1 MSLSKPNFSE
11 ATNTRLR
18 LKDYSPFSGMCVT
31 CLDGCIG
38 YCEIAKSAIRGRE
51 FIYPQPF
58 GKVTS
63 GSQKDYPVDFSH
75 LNING
80 TCVGALGVEPD
91 PDKATFPA
99 VNIETR
105 IGDIKLRAPWFTT
118 GLGSTF
124 IARDNWEGVAVGS
137 AIFGTMVGIGENVCG
152 VDPQAEFKNGK
163 IVKSPEM
170 ERRVRLFKEWQR
182 DGYGG
187 IIVQE
192 NVEDNR
198 LGTLEYVIEKLG
210 IQFVEIKWGQGAKD
224 IGGEI
229 KLPSLERAK
238 QLKDRGYIVHPD
250 PDDPVIQ
257 DIAKKGGIKEFER
270 HSRLGMAS
278 LEGFLKRVEELR
290 KAGAKYISLKTGA
303 YRPKDLA
310 LALRAASEG
319 KIDLLIIDGAG
330 GGTGMSPWRMM
341 NEWGIPTVYLE
352 SLAYKYAKL
361 LAEKGKHVPNIA
373 IAGGFTME
381 DHIFKG
387 LALGAP
393 YVKLVAMGR
402 STLTAAMVGKTIGE
416 MIKTGKIPADYK
428 DYGNDIEEIFT
439 AVAEIKKIYGNEEWR
454 KIPPSAIGVY
464 GYFDRL
470 AVGLKQFMAG
480 ARKFKLEYISR
491 EDLVA
496 LTEEAA
502 KVTGIPYVMDFDH
515 EESMKILF
523 E

>member
-1 MSLSKPNFSE
+1 MSFSKPNFSE
-11 ATNTRLR
+11 ATLTRLR

-31 CLDGCIG
+31 CLDGCPG
-38 YCEIAKSAIRGRE
+38 YCEIAKSGVRGRE
-51 FIYPQPF
+51 YIYPKPY

-63 GSQKDYPVDFSH
+63 ASEKDYPIDFSH
-75 LNING
+75 FNING

-99 VNIETR
+99 VDIETR
-105 IGDIKLRAPWFTT
+105 IGDIKLRGPWFTT

-124 IARDNWEGVAVGS
+124 IARDNWEGVAIGS
-137 AIFGTMVGIGENVCG
+137 ALFGTMVGVGENVCG
-152 VDPQAEFKNGK
+152 VDPDAEIKNGK
-163 IVKSPEM
+163 VIRSPEM
-170 ERRVRLFKEWQR
+170 ERRIKLFKEWQR
-182 DGYGG
+182 DNYGG
-187 IIVQE
+187 VIVQE
-192 NVEDNR
+192 NVEDSR

-210 IQFVEIKWGQGAKD
+210 IEFVEIKWGQGAKD

-229 KLPSLERAK
+229 KLSDIKRAK
-238 QLKDRGYIVHPD
+238 QLKDRGYIVFPD

-257 DIAKKGGIKEFER
+257 ELYEKGGIKEFER

-278 LEGFLKRVEELR
+278 VEGFVKRAEELR
-290 KAGAKYISLKTGA
+290 KRGARYISLKTGA

-319 KIDLLIIDGAG
+319 KADLLIVDGAG

-341 NEWGIPTVYLE
+341 NEWGVPTVYLE
-352 SLAYKYAKL
+352 ALTYKYAKM
-361 LAEKGKHVPNIA
+361 LAEKGKHVPAIA
-373 IAGGFTME
+373 IAGGFTLE

-402 STLTAAMVGKTIGE
+402 STLTAAMVGKNLGEWIKKGTIPKE
-416 MIKTGKIPADYK
+416 YAE
-428 DYGNDIEEIFT
+428 YGNDVEEIFV
-439 AVAEIKKIYGNEEWR
+439 AVAEMKKMLGDDW
-454 KIPPSAIGVY
+454 KKVPPSALAVY

-491 EDLVA
+491 NDIVA
-496 LTEEAA
+496 LTKEAA
-502 KVTGIPYVMDFDH
+502 EVTGIPYVMDLDH

-523 E
+523 D